1 MQSNQNIKKE
11 HMNTLKT
18 DIVYT
23 KAFGKLRVSI
33 DLSYIGGN
41 HSIAEKIEIHEENQ
55 KNLNF

>member
-1 MQSNQNIKKE
+1 
-11 HMNTLKT
+11 MNTLKT